1 MKNQN
6 SSGKTHQ
13 KPIFSTSCRKAST
26 CCVGRLFSTL
36 RILRA
41 RNKLRV
47 CIACMP
53 CCVKTGLATGPCR
66 NLEEPKLTL
75 VDGIKRVVRTIYILF
90 SSSEIPI
97 AKEDQEILDLAD
109 LSTPLPEDLAAYTS
123 LYENSGFRYPLKM
136 PYR

>member
-1 MKNQN
+1 
-6 SSGKTHQ
+6 
-13 KPIFSTSCRKAST
+13 
-26 CCVGRLFSTL
+26 
-36 RILRA
+36 
-41 RNKLRV
+41 
-47 CIACMP
+47 MP
-53 CCVKTGLATGPCR
+53 CCVKTGLATGPYR